1 MGDEFGAFPPASC
14 AAGDDPFGN
23 FDAFAGGEAD
33 DAFGGLSGE
42 WGEGGEK
49 AVDLTGQWDNAGAF
63 GGVDDTWGDAVGP
76 FASWQGAVAE
86 EHAAG
91 AGQACV
97 PQPRGEELPSQQRAV
112 EPVAGDVSGGEVND
126 AGPESSNRVV
136 QQAAPQHSHADP
148 GAEGTPVN
156 ETPSSQ
162 NEASFCEEQ
171 ASRGGENA
179 GSLDGVSCAV
189 APARVL
195 DELSGRCSGVG
206 PGSAI
211 SDVDVGDVHVQHEQ
225 GIHALGVPGQD
236 GQAEE
241 CVAQEEHASA
251 KGGTGVPQLF
261 DPLGDAVGAAE
272 VRPFGGGRGVLDD
285 DNLNFVVEQL
295 DIHPPAVGEA
305 AVVQN
310 ALGAH
315 EPVEEMSKAGGEGA
329 AQGHAPGF
337 GEHRAHGGG
346 GGGGGEPWRL
356 GNGDALCQC
365 APVACVEPGDEEKES
380 SSRAD
385 CSERDCKLPQPPGLD
400 GKEVSGDQDVHEDVE
415 DGEQVQGACDSAP
428 PPCAS
433 PPAAPPR
440 VLHEPGNDTGGFGDV
455 FEDFAP
461 THPFPAHASGPPMV
475 PPGAHARGVWA
486 TSDEAQV
493 VGNEC
498 RVASAETATRVVV
511 SAETETCFVAS
522 AETATGFVVSAETDT
537 GFVASAETATGGPP
551 APQGD
556 THTGAGNDTNDAF
569 GDTDDAFGDSDAL
582 HTHAFGDMEATCD
595 ALEHTSH
602 TRHVLGNTNDAFA
615 HAGDVFGGTGDG
627 FAHPRHAS
635 QDGNDVLG
643 HNHVV
648 FALAADTFGDVN
660 DVNGHHVNDVNGLAH
675 AHDTRDTHDGKD
687 KNDTHDTHAGFGVG
701 ADAFDE
707 GEDAFG
713 QDWEAGDGWEENP
726 GEEGKRGDAGFGAV
740 GAHDNWCHDDWGQ
753 APGDGAAYGG
763 GGVGGDEAAG
773 MDDAAPAAQYS
784 ALQGL
789 LAHWAPSPS
798 VSSGAAE
805 RARKWREKW
814 GLGETQ
820 ALHAATSAQGGK
832 GAANVAWAGG
842 GARSGAVVNEAAA
855 SVEEDESEE
864 DEFGDFEE
872 PQSLAVGPSAAPF
885 LSSSSVGL
893 IYLPHLYSPFLHLIC
908 QSHLY
913 CPVCVSGVCICTRCV
928 CDATCKWSMRAQA
941 SGGGVSE

>member
-1 MGDEFGAFPPASC
+1 MGDELGAFPAASC
-14 AAGDDPFGN
+14 AAGDDAFGD

-33 DAFGGLSGE
+33 DAFGGLGGE

-49 AVDLTGQWDNAGAF
+49 AVDLTGHGDNAGAF
-63 GGVDDTWGDAVGP
+63 GGVGDAWGDAVGP

-97 PQPRGEELPSQQRAV
+97 QQPRGEELPSQQRAV
-112 EPVAGDVSGGEVND
+112 VPVAGEVSGGEVSD
-126 AGPESSNRVV
+126 AGPESSNGVG
-136 QQAAPQHSHADP
+136 QQAAPEPPAHAHADP
-148 GAEGTPVN
+148 GAEGTPAH
-156 ETPSSQ
+156 ETSSSQ

-171 ASRGGENA
+171 ACRGGENA
-179 GSLDGVSCAV
+179 GSLDGISCAV
-189 APARVL
+189 APPRGL
-195 DELSGRCSGVG
+195 DELSGRCSVG
-206 PGSAI
+206 EPGSAI
-211 SDVDVGDVHVQHEQ
+211 SDVAGGDVHVQHEQ
-225 GIHALGVPGQD
+225 GIHALGVPVQD
-236 GQAEE
+236 DQAEE

-251 KGGTGVPQLF
+251 EGGTGVPQLCDIQHLSPHAF
-261 DPLGDAVGAAE
+261 GGGDAVGAAE
-272 VRPFGGGRGVLDD
+272 VRPFGGGRDVLDD
-285 DNLNFVVEQL
+285 DDLDLVVEQL

-305 AVVQN
+305 PVVQN

-329 AQGHAPGF
+329 AQGHAPAF
-337 GEHRAHGGG
+337 GEHRAHGEG

-356 GNGDALCQC
+356 GNGDAVCQC
-365 APVACVEPGDEEKES
+365 LSVACVEPGDEEKKS
-380 SSRAD
+380 SGRAD
-385 CSERDCKLPQPPGLD
+385 CGERDFKLPHPPGLD
-400 GKEVSGDQDVHEDVE
+400 GKYASGDQDVHENVE

-440 VLHEPGNDTGGFGDV
+440 VLYEPGNDTGGFGDA
-455 FEDFAP
+455 FDDFAP

-475 PPGAHARGVWA
+475 PPEAHARGVWA
-486 TSDEAQV
+486 SADEAQD
-493 VGNEC
+493 VGEEG
-498 RVASAETATRVVV
+498 RVASAET
-511 SAETETCFVAS
+511 ETE
-522 AETATGFVVSAETDT
+522 T
-537 GFVASAETATGGPP
+537 GFVASAEAETETGFVAAAETETETGFVASAEAETETGFVAAAETETETGFVASAEAETGGPP

-569 GDTDDAFGDSDAL
+569 GDSDDVFGDSDAL
-582 HTHAFGDMEATCD
+582 HTHAFRDMEATCD

-635 QDGNDVLG
+635 QDGNDVPG

-648 FALAADTFGDVN
+648 FALAADTFWDVN
-660 DVNGHHVNDVNGLAH
+660 DVSGHHVNYVNGLAH
-675 AHDTRDTHDGKD
+675 AHDTHDTHDGKD
-687 KNDTHDTHAGFGVG
+687 THDTHDTHDGFGAG
-701 ADAFDE
+701 ADVFDE

-713 QDWEAGDGWEENP
+713 QDWDAGDGWEENP
-726 GEEGKRGDAGFGAV
+726 GEEGTRGDAAFGAVGADAAFGAV

-773 MDDAAPAAQYS
+773 MDDAAPAG
-784 ALQGL
+784 LQGL
-789 LAHWAPSPS
+789 LAHWAPSS
-798 VSSGAAE
+798 SASSGAAE

-820 ALHAATSAQGGK
+820 ALHAATPAQGGK

-855 SVEEDESEE
+855 SVEEDEFEE

-872 PQSLAVGPSAAPF
+872 PQSLAVGPSAPPF

-893 IYLPHLYSPFLHLIC
+893 IYLPHLYFPSLHLIC
-908 QSHLY
+908 
-913 CPVCVSGVCICTRCV
+913 
-928 CDATCKWSMRAQA
+928 
-941 SGGGVSE
+941 